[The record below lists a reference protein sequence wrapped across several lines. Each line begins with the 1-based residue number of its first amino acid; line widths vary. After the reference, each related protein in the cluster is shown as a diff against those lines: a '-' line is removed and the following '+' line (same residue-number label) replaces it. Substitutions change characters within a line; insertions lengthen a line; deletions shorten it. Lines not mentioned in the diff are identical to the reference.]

1 MSRRHVAA
9 AFALAVSFV
18 VVWASPASAHATLLA
33 SDPVP
38 GAVLQQAP
46 RVVTLNF
53 DSPVSAAVGAVRVYD
68 RNGTRVDSGGLN
80 VVGATV
86 RLPLPRLADGAY
98 VVTWRVTSSDT
109 HPVGGAFTFQIGNA
123 SNATSPAVTALAQRL
138 LGTQGGDRVVGAI
151 YGVTRWLLFAGLAL
165 FIGAAA
171 FAVLVW
177 PGASR
182 SKRATRLVWAGWTA
196 VLVGTVAGCVVY
208 GPYAAGLGLGDATRT
223 SLLTDTLH
231 SRLGELAAARLFLLL
246 LAVPVVR
253 ALLAEPEASTRA
265 SARWRTVLA
274 ATLAILLAATP
285 GLAGH
290 AVTGRWVNAA
300 IVADTFHVLAMAV
313 WLGGLAVLISVLL
326 PRRQVAELRVVLPRW
341 SRVAAACVAVIVGTG
356 VFQAYRQV
364 GGLTELRSTD
374 YGRLLIVKL
383 VVFAVML
390 TLASFGREIA
400 LRFVPRAK
408 YDQPRRVAVVAGGS
422 DDGPPDGDRDPG
434 VSLESDDADAVRSLR
449 RSVWVELGA
458 GAAVLAVTALL
469 VNAAPARSA
478 TAVAAGANGGEIG
491 VTMKSPKVW
500 VGVILTPGQPG
511 ANDVHVSTLRPNGAP
526 QALQALRLS
535 FDLPDK
541 RIAPIAVPLN
551 QLSPGHYLASGF
563 AIPLSGTWRVSA
575 YPLFSQF
582 DEGTVTG
589 TLKLSGP

>member
-1 MSRRHVAA
+1 VSRRRVAA

-33 SDPVP
+33 TDPVP

-53 DSPVSAAVGAVRVYD
+53 DSPVSAALGAVRVYD
-68 RNGTRVDSGGLN
+68 RNGTRVDSGGLK
-80 VVGATV
+80 VSGATV
-86 RLPLPRLADGAY
+86 RLPLPRLGDGAY

-109 HPVGGAFTFQIGNA
+109 HPVGGAFTFQVGNA
-123 SNATSPAVTALAQRL
+123 SNATSPAVTGLAQRL
-138 LGTQGGDRVVGAI
+138 LGKQGGDRVVGAV
-151 YGVTRWLLFAGLAL
+151 YGVTRGFLFAGLAL

-182 SKRATRLVWAGWTA
+182 SRRARRLVWAGWTA
-196 VLVGTVAGCVVY
+196 ALVGTVAGFVVY
-208 GPYAAGLGLGDATRT
+208 GPYAAGLGFGNATRS
-223 SLLTDTLH
+223 SLLAETLH
-231 SRLGELAAARLFLLL
+231 SRLGELTAARLLLLL
-246 LAVPVVR
+246 LAVPVVQS
-253 ALLAEPEASTRA
+253 LLVEPEASTRA

-274 ATLAILLAATP
+274 AALAVLLAATP

-290 AVTGRWVNAA
+290 AVTGRWVSAA
-300 IVADTFHVLAMAV
+300 VVADTFHVLAMAV
-313 WLGGLAVLISVLL
+313 WLGGLAVLVSVLL
-326 PRRQVAELRVVLPRW
+326 PTRHVAELRAALPRW

-364 GGLTELRSTD
+364 GGLAELRSTD
-374 YGRLLIVKL
+374 YGRLLVVKL
-383 VVFAVML
+383 VVFAFML
-390 TLASFGREIA
+390 TLASFGREIV
-400 LRFVPRAK
+400 LRFVPRAGS
-408 YDQPRRVAVVAGGS
+408 DRSWRVAVVAGGS
-422 DDGPPDGDRDPG
+422 DDGPPDGDGDPG
-434 VSLESDDADAVRSLR
+434 GSLGLDDASAVRSLR
-449 RSVWVELGA
+449 RSVWVEVGA

-500 VGVILTPGQPG
+500 VDVILTPGRPG
-511 ANDVHVSTLRPNGAP
+511 SNDVHVSTLRPNGAP

-535 FDLPDK
+535 LDLPNK
-541 RIAPIAVPLN
+541 RIAPIAVPLS
-551 QLSPGHYLASGF
+551 QLSTGHYLASSF
-563 AIPLSGTWRVSA
+563 AVPLAGTWRVTA
-575 YPLFSQF
+575 YPLFSKF

-589 TLKLSGP
+589 TLKLGAS